1 MSVCTRFLVYF
12 DMADCVAC
20 CAASLNTH
28 LRAEGGWGGKYI
40 GAVVVGSRAHFTVEL
55 PNETDIDLVLILK
68 HPLELRHI
76 VMYVQNWQ
84 PCAQYI
90 AASVP
95 IIRLNCPVC
104 ATAMELSKVCACA
117 DATPQSDVLT
127 LATAETLCNR
137 SSSVEFAIWMQKQI
151 GKGLFTDH
159 NLQILRAWAK
169 QRCIYGTINGF
180 PGGAA
185 YAVLFHTVLE
195 HSQETLDCLDTFARV
210 FLCWDFPRPF
220 GSDTYDLMISKNQ
233 SAPLIVIQ
241 PGFPTVNMTQATSMV
256 QLASMRWE
264 CEQILLHRH
273 LPAFPLDQLR
283 LRVVLVRCSADADWF
298 AYVSALLP
306 ITLSFQLLFCAH
318 ACRAFSVQ
326 NSNHGVDWRQLET
339 AFAIYPT
346 EFVDNAPMYGHNDLK
361 SGFRMTACVL
371 SNRFKT
377 KKPQKTSLWFHIK
390 DINTAEPLQHQ
401 LQCDSV

>member
-1 MSVCTRFLVYF
+1 MSACI
-12 DMADCVAC
+12 AC

-28 LRAEGGWGGKYI
+28 LHAEGGWGEKYI

-55 PNETDIDLVLILK
+55 PDDTDIDLVLVLK

-76 VMYVQNWQ
+76 VTYVQNWQ

-90 AASVP
+90 PASVP

-104 ATAMELSKVCACA
+104 HTPMELSKVCAFTH
-117 DATPQSDVLT
+117 ATPQSDVMT
-127 LATAETLCNR
+127 LPIAHTLCNR
-137 SSSVEFAIWMQKQI
+137 SSSVQFAIWMEKQI
-151 GKGLFTDH
+151 GKGLFTED
-159 NLQILRAWAK
+159 NLQILRSWAK

-185 YAVLFHTVLE
+185 YAVLLHIALE
-195 HSQETLDCLDTFARV
+195 DSQEKLNCLHTFAHF
-210 FLCWDFPRPF
+210 FLSWDFPRPL
-220 GSDTYDLMISKNQ
+220 GADTYELMISRNH

-264 CEQILLHRH
+264 CEQILLHKH
-273 LPAFPLDQLR
+273 LPAFPSDQIR
-283 LRVVLVRCSADADWF
+283 IRVVLVQCSGNADWF

-318 ACRAFSVQ
+318 ACRPFSVQ
-326 NSNHGVDWRQLET
+326 NSSNNCVEWRQLEI
-339 AFAIYPT
+339 AFAIFPT
-346 EFVDNAPMYGHNDLK
+346 EFLDNAPTYGHKDLK
-361 SGFRMTACVL
+361 SGFRMTSRVL
-371 SNRFKT
+371 SHRFKT
-377 KKPQKTSLWFHIK
+377 RCKGTSKLQHFETTRLWFHVK

-401 LQCDSV
+401 LQCAPV